1 MSRTQLKPLT
11 GSHAGFFNLIP
22 GWPNGLR
29 KSSVTYD
36 VVRDRMP
43 CAIAIIVK
51 QRGQNA
57 CKNPAIEG
65 EIPAIEGEKPLIELR
80 KEELAIEYE

>member
-36 VVRDRMP
+36 VVRDGMP

-51 QRGQNA
+51 QRGQSA

-65 EIPAIEGEKPLIELR
+65 ENPAIEEEKPLIELR

>member
-1 MSRTQLKPLT
+1 MSIYVSRTQLKPLT

-43 CAIAIIVK
+43 CAIANIGK
-51 QRGQNA
+51 RRGQSAWEN
-57 CKNPAIEG
+57 
-65 EIPAIEGEKPLIELR
+65 PAIEGEKPLIELR

>member
-1 MSRTQLKPLT
+1 
-11 GSHAGFFNLIP
+11 
-22 GWPNGLR
+22 
-29 KSSVTYD
+29 
-36 VVRDRMP
+36 MP

-51 QRGQNA
+51 QRGQSA

-65 EIPAIEGEKPLIELR
+65 ENPAIEEEKPLIELR

>member
-1 MSRTQLKPLT
+1 MSIYVSRTQLKPLT

-36 VVRDRMP
+36 VVRDGMP

-51 QRGQNA
+51 QRGQSA
-57 CKNPAIEG
+57 CKNPAIEEG
-65 EIPAIEGEKPLIELR
+65 IPAIEGENR
-80 KEELAIEYE
+80 

>member
-1 MSRTQLKPLT
+1 MSWTQFKPLT
-11 GSHAGFFNLIP
+11 GSHAGFFNPIP

-36 VVRDRMP
+36 VVRDGMP

-51 QRGQNA
+51 QRGQSA
-57 CKNPAIEG
+57 CTHGDGSAAYCTFNGVHMGTVLLHIVHIMYFP
-65 EIPAIEGEKPLIELR
+65 
-80 KEELAIEYE
+80 